1 MIANEDRLRVV
12 GLVVAVMLGVLALRL
27 AYLQTVDHDQLTI
40 EGERNFRSVVYVA
53 PTRGRIL
60 DRFGRVL
67 IDNLP
72 INTVRFEPGKVA
84 PAQRPRT
91 IAKLA
96 AILDVSYA
104 DIEKS
109 VNDPAGN
116 PSEPIEV
123 ARHVKESTV
132 VFVNEHLDR
141 YPGVTTSQTWER
153 VYPNGALAA
162 HVLGYVGRINAE
174 DLAKMP
180 DDLHYQPDDML
191 GQSGIE
197 KSFERELRG
206 FPGKFIIEKDSRQR
220 VVKREEV
227 YPPTPGADVRLTIDI
242 DVQRLTEQSLA
253 RGLRVARLNAFTKYE
268 GSAESGLIKA
278 HSGSAVVTDPNT
290 GEIIAMASYPT
301 FDPRNFVQGI
311 SAKDYAA
318 LTAPDRHTPL
328 INRAVSGRYP
338 PGSTFKLVTALAA
351 LETKDES
358 GRPLLTPS
366 DVFDDV
372 GYYEITSLCQD
383 PRKIKCRWRNAGS
396 SPYGQISLR
405 TALKVSSDAFFYKL
419 GHDFAKSPNHE
430 DGIQKMARALGF
442 GRSTNVRLPSESSG
456 VVPDRA
462 RLDRLHRLYPKE
474 FPRTWKLGDTIN
486 VAIGQGDVLVTPLQ
500 MNRAWGALANGGTV
514 LDAKIELEVR
524 SRDPRATTTTTTT
537 RLTIPTTTI
546 AKPAATVAPAVAVA
560 AAVAAA
566 DPNVTVPAPAVP
578 GTAPQG
584 AGSTVDAIDLA
595 PTLTTTTLPP
605 VTFEPTVEGHVDLP
619 DDIRSPLIA
628 GFEDVVGVDGG
639 TAVSA
644 FSGFPLRSYRIA
656 GKTGTAQKTKE
667 QDYAVFVGFGPVDAP
682 KYVVSVVM
690 EEGGYGRQAG
700 AVVRRIF
707 EGLAGLPVNDVR
719 VATGTLGER

>member
-1 MIANEDRLRVV
+1 MIDREHRLAVV
-12 GLVVAVMLGVLALRL
+12 GAIVAVLLTVLIARM
-27 AYLQTVDHDQLTI
+27 AYLQTVEHDQLTL

-53 PTRGRIL
+53 PTRGRVL

-72 INTVRFEPGKVA
+72 VNTVRLDPGKI
-84 PAQRPRT
+84 PSKQRART

-96 AILDVSYA
+96 AILDTSYA

-109 VNDPAGN
+109 INDPVGN

-123 ARHVKESTV
+123 ARNVKESTI
-132 VFVNEHLDR
+132 VFINEHLETF
-141 YPGVTTSQTWER
+141 PGESVSTSQTWER

-174 DLAKMP
+174 DLAQMP

-206 FPGKFIIEKDSRQR
+206 IPGKYVVEKDSRQR
-220 VVKREEV
+220 VIVRDEV
-227 YPPTPGADVRLTIDI
+227 YPPTPGSDVRLTIDI

-253 RGLRVARLNAFTKYE
+253 RGLKVARLNTFVKYA
-268 GSAESGLIKA
+268 GSAETGPIKA

-290 GEIIAMASYPT
+290 GEIIAMASYPS
-301 FDPRNFVQGI
+301 FDPRDFVRGI
-311 SAKDYAA
+311 STKDYER
-318 LTAPDRHTPL
+318 LTAADKHTPL

-351 LETKDES
+351 MQTDDNA
-358 GRPLLTPS
+358 GRPILSPTDLYNDT
-366 DVFDDV
+366 
-372 GYYEITSLCQD
+372 GYYEIKSLCEL
-383 PRKIKCRWRNAGS
+383 KVKCRWRNAGDS
-396 SPYGQISLR
+396 VFGTLSLR
-405 TALKVSSDAFFYKL
+405 SAMKVSSDAFFYRL
-419 GHDFAKSPNHE
+419 GHEFAKSTKSE
-430 DGIQKMARALGF
+430 DGIQKMARSLGL
-442 GRSTNVRLPSESSG
+442 GKLTKVRLPSESSG

-486 VAIGQGDVLVTPLQ
+486 VAIGQGDVLATPLQ
-500 MNRAWGALANGGTV
+500 LNRMWGALANGGTV
-514 LDAKIELEVR
+514 LDMRIQLEVR
-524 SRDPRATTTTTTT
+524 PRDAKTLSSTTTTTST
-537 RLTIPTTTI
+537 LPTTTI
-546 AKPAATVAPAVAVA
+546 PRPAATVPPEVAVA

-566 DPNVTVPAPAVP
+566 DPNSTSPLPGAVAGAPAADTIEVVPAA
-578 GTAPQG
+578 
-584 AGSTVDAIDLA
+584 
-595 PTLTTTTLPP
+595 TTTTLPP
-605 VTFEPTVEGHVDLP
+605 VSFTPTVEGHVDLT
-619 DDIRSPLIA
+619 DDIRAPLLG
-628 GFEDVVGVDGG
+628 GFQDVVGADGG

-644 FSGFPLRSYRIA
+644 FTGFPLSAYPVA
-656 GKTGTAQKTKE
+656 GKTGTAQKSKQ
-667 QDYAVFVGFGPVDAP
+667 QDYAVFVGFGPLPAP

-690 EEGGYGRQAG
+690 EEGGYGRQSG

-707 EGLAGLPVNDVR
+707 EGLAGFAINDVR
-719 VATGTLGER
+719 IATGTSSER